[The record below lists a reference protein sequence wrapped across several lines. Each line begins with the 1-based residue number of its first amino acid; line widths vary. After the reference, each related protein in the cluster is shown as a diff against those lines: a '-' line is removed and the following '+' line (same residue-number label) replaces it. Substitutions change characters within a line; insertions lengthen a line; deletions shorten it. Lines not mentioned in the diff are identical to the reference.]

1 MTERPLR
8 YPIITA
14 ALSLTLAASAPTLA
28 VSAPTFAASPP
39 TLAVSASTLAA
50 QEIDPSTYE
59 ALRFRHIGPEGNRVI
74 AIAGHPGD
82 RNVIYAGAASGGIWK
97 TTDGGLNWEPV
108 FDDMDVASIG
118 ALAVSM
124 SDPNVV
130 WAGTGETNIRSMI
143 SIGNGIYKSTDAG
156 ATWQHMGLRETGRI
170 GRLVIHPDNPD
181 IVLAAAVGTA
191 YGPQEERG
199 VFRTVDGG
207 ETWERV
213 LFVGADTG
221 ASDIAM
227 DPANP
232 RNLVAGMWPIDIKT
246 WQRNSGGP
254 NGGVFVSHDGGDTWE
269 RATDGLPGPPTGKIA
284 VAYAPSNPARI
295 YALIETDQYAFEG
308 VLWRSDDGGD
318 SWRLISRDQQYHT
331 RPHYYTRLVVAPDND
346 DEVYFL
352 ATRLARTLDGGDT
365 ATILRSAGGDHHDM
379 WIDPLNPDRIL
390 LANDGGVHIS
400 LNRTAS
406 WYHPDLPVAQMYHVA
421 VDDQVPYFVYGN
433 RQDGPTRRGPSNRL
447 AGGGWHSVGGG
458 ESGWAIPD
466 PFDNNIVWA
475 SNEQGVLT
483 RYDLRTGHSTN
494 VQVWPETPVGKS
506 PRDLKYR
513 WVWSYPVVVSRHAPG
528 TLYVGSQ
535 YVHKTTDG
543 GITWREISP
552 DLTTDD
558 ESKQVDSGGLTFDNV
573 GVDYGTTLFAIG
585 ESPLDPDVLWAG
597 SNDGLVHL
605 TRDGGGSW
613 VNVTANIDNLP
624 PWGTVSNI
632 EASRFDVGTAYITLD
647 LHQVDDRNPYVYR
660 TRDFGASWTSIT
672 NGIPRGMLSYAHVVR
687 EDPERRGMLY
697 LGTENTVYWS
707 TDDGDNWLP
716 LRNNLPP
723 APVHWLTVQEGF
735 GDLVI
740 GTYGRGFWI
749 LDDLSPLRQLNDEV
763 LASDAHLFEP
773 RPAYR
778 LLRRSLPGESVRGG
792 PRSYVEDPPYGAP
805 LNYYLAD
812 GAEEDATITIRDAAG
827 SAVRTFRGTAD
838 AGINRVYWD
847 LRHEESPPV
856 KLRTPPLGHPG
867 VAFGPD
873 SIRYNDEGWR
883 ELDVEGSGGNGPL
896 AVPGA
901 YSVEIEVGDHRLTTS
916 LEVIRDPTSAA
927 SEEDI
932 GAQIDLALRIRDQV
946 NVLTEMGNSI
956 EWLRKQIDD
965 LEDLM
970 SDRSGTEEVE
980 TAAAAFDE
988 QLIELERQFYILR
1001 TTGASENLLRF
1012 PAGLFSHFKMLGRYV
1027 MTGDGRPTPS
1037 KYEVFEELSARLE
1050 RHREIYGTLVSTDLQ
1065 SFNAIAR
1072 RHGLAGISIPPPN

>member
-1 MTERPLR
+1 MTERLLR
-8 YPIITA
+8 YAFITT
-14 ALSLTLAASAPTLA
+14 ALSLALA
-28 VSAPTFAASPP
+28 VSAPVF
-39 TLAVSASTLAA
+39 AA

-59 ALRFRHIGPEGNRVI
+59 ALRFRHIGPEGNRII
-74 AIAGHPGD
+74 AIAGHPGNRD
-82 RNVIYAGAASGGIWK
+82 LIYAGAASGGIWK
-97 TTDGGLNWEPV
+97 STDGGLNWEPV
-108 FDDMDVASIG
+108 FDDTDVASIG
-118 ALAVSM
+118 SLAVSI

-156 ATWQHMGLRETGRI
+156 KTWQHMGLRETGRI
-170 GRLVIHPDNPD
+170 GRLVIHPNDPD
-181 IVLAAAVGTA
+181 IVYAAAVGTA
-191 YGPQEERG
+191 YGPQPERG

-213 LFVGADTG
+213 LFVGEDTG

-246 WQRNSGGP
+246 WQRTSGGP
-254 NGGVFVSHDGGDTWE
+254 NGGIFVTHDGGDTWE
-269 RATDGLPGPPTGKIA
+269 RATDGLPEPPTGKIA
-284 VAYAPSNPARI
+284 VAYAPSNPERI
-295 YALIETDQYAFEG
+295 YALVETDQYEFKG

-352 ATRLARTLDGGDT
+352 ATRLARTLDGGNT
-365 ATILRSAGGDHHDM
+365 ATILRDAGGDYHDM
-379 WIDPLNPDRIL
+379 WIDPLIPDRIL
-390 LANDGGVHIS
+390 LANDGGVYIS

-406 WYHPDLPVAQMYHVA
+406 WFHPDLPVAQMYHVA

-433 RQDGPTRRGPSNRL
+433 RQDGPTRRGPSNSL
-447 AGGGWHSVGGG
+447 AGGSWHSVGGG
-458 ESGWAIPD
+458 EAGWAIPD

-483 RYDLRTGHSTN
+483 RYDLRTGHVTN

-506 PRDLKYR
+506 PRDIRYR

-535 YVHKTTDG
+535 YVHRTTDG

-558 ESKQVDSGGLTFDNV
+558 ETKQVDSGGLTFDNV
-573 GVDYGTTLFAIG
+573 GVDYGTALFAIG
-585 ESPLDPDVLWAG
+585 ESPLDPDVVWAG
-597 SNDGLVHL
+597 SNDGLVHV
-605 TRDGGGSW
+605 TRDGGESW
-613 VNVTANIDNLP
+613 ANVTANIEDLP

-632 EASRFDVGTAYITLD
+632 EASRFDLGTAYITLD
-647 LHQVDDRNPYVYR
+647 LHQVDDRDPYVYR
-660 TRDFGASWTSIT
+660 TRDFGASWTRIT
-672 NGIPRGMLSYAHVVR
+672 TGIPRGMLSYAHVVR

-697 LGTENTVYWS
+697 LGTENAVYWS
-707 TDDGDNWLP
+707 VDDGDNWLP

-749 LDDLSPLRQLNDEV
+749 LDDLSPLRQLTGEV

-773 RPAYR
+773 RPTYR
-778 LLRRSLPGESVRGG
+778 LLRRSLPGEPVRGG
-792 PRSYVEDPPYGAP
+792 APDYVEDPPYGAP

-812 GAEEDATITIRDAAG
+812 AAEGGATITIRDAAG
-827 SAVRTFRGTAD
+827 GVIRTFHSTAD
-838 AGINRVYWD
+838 AGINRAYWD

-896 AVPGA
+896 AVPGV
-901 YSVEIEVGDHRLTTS
+901 YNVEIEVGGRQLTTS
-916 LEVIRDPTSAA
+916 LEVIKDPTSAA

-932 GAQIDLALRIRDQV
+932 RAQIELALRIRGQV
-946 NVLTEMGNSI
+946 NLLTDMGNSI

-970 SDRSGTEEVE
+970 RDRPGSEEVE

-988 QLIELERQFYILR
+988 QLIELERHFYILR

-1027 MTGDGRPTPS
+1027 MTGDARPTPS

-1050 RHREIYGTLVSTDLQ
+1050 QHREIYGTLVSTDLEA
-1065 SFNAIAR
+1065 FNAIAR
-1072 RHGLAGISIPPPN
+1072 RHGLAGISVPPRN

>member
-1 MTERPLR
+1 MPIEKPRPGL
-8 YPIITA
+8 YCIA
-14 ALSLTLAASAPTLA
+14 AVVASVMVLAAPTL
-28 VSAPTFAASPP
+28 F
-39 TLAVSASTLAA
+39 A
-50 QEIDPSTYE
+50 QELDAGVYGE
-59 ALRFRHIGPEGNRVI
+59 LRYRHIGPEGNRVI
-74 AIAGHPGD
+74 AIASHPGD
-82 RNVIYAGAASGGIWK
+82 RDLIYAGAASGGIWK
-97 TTDGGLNWEPV
+97 TTDGGLTWAPV
-108 FDDMDVASIG
+108 FDDTDVASIG
-118 ALAVSM
+118 ALAVST

-156 ATWQHMGLRETGRI
+156 KTWQQMGLRETGRI

-181 IVLAAAVGTA
+181 IVFAAAVGTA
-191 YGPQEERG
+191 YGPQQERG

-213 LFVGADTG
+213 LFVGEDTG

-246 WQRNSGGP
+246 WQRSSGGP
-254 NGGVFVSHDGGDTWE
+254 NGGIFVTRDGGDTWE
-269 RATDGLPGPPTGKIA
+269 RVTNGLPEPPTGKIA
-284 VAYAPSNPARI
+284 LAYAPSNPDRI
-295 YALIETDQYAFEG
+295 YALIETDQYEFKG
-308 VLWRSDDGGD
+308 VLWRSDDGGE

-352 ATRLARTLDGGDT
+352 ATRLAHTVDGGDT
-365 ATILRSAGGDHHDM
+365 GTILRNAGGDHHDM
-379 WIDPLNPDRIL
+379 WIDPTIPDRIL

-400 LNRTAS
+400 LNRGGS

-421 VDDQVPYFVYGN
+421 VDDQIPYFVYGN
-433 RQDGPTRRGPSNRL
+433 RQDGPTRRGPSNSL
-447 AGGGWHSVGGG
+447 AGGNWHSVGGG
-458 ESGWAIPD
+458 EAGWAIPD

-506 PRDLKYR
+506 PRDIKYR
-513 WVWSYPVVVSRHAPG
+513 WVWSYPVAVSRHAEG

-543 GITWREISP
+543 GTTWQEISP

-558 ESKQVDSGGLTFDNV
+558 ETKQVDSGGLTFDNV
-573 GVDYGTTLFAIG
+573 GVDYGTTLFAID

-597 SNDGLVHL
+597 SNDGLIHV
-605 TRDGGGSW
+605 TRDGGENW
-613 VNVTANIDNLP
+613 ANVTANIEGLP
-624 PWGTVSNI
+624 PWGTVSSI
-632 EASRFDVGTAYITLD
+632 DASRFSVGSAYITVD
-647 LHQVDDRNPYVYR
+647 FHQVDDREPYAYR
-660 TRDFGASWTSIT
+660 TNDFGDSWTRIT
-672 NGIPRGMLSYAHVVR
+672 NGIPHGMLSYAHVLR
-687 EDPERRGMLY
+687 EDPERPGMLY
-697 LGTENTVYWS
+697 LGTENAVYLS
-707 TDDGDNWLP
+707 LDDGDSWLS

-723 APVHWLTVQEGF
+723 APIHWLTIQEGF
-735 GDLVI
+735 GDLVL

-749 LDDLSPLRQLNDEV
+749 LDDLSPLRQLRGDV
-763 LASDAHLFEP
+763 LSSDVHLFEP

-778 LLRRSLPGESVRGG
+778 LLRRSLPGERVRGG
-792 PRSYVEDPPYGAP
+792 PAGYAEDPPYGAP
-805 LNYYLAD
+805 INYYLAGAAD
-812 GAEEDATITIRDAAG
+812 GDATITIRDAAG
-827 SAVRTFRGTAD
+827 TAIRSFPGTVH

-856 KLRTPPLGHPG
+856 ELRTPPLGHPG
-867 VAFGPD
+867 VAFGPE
-873 SIRYNDEGWR
+873 SIRYNEDGWR

-901 YSVEIEVGDHRLTTS
+901 YTVELDVGGRQLSTS
-916 LEVIRDPTSAA
+916 LEVIKDPASAA

-956 EWLRKQIDD
+956 EWIRKQIDD
-965 LEDLM
+965 LEDLVR
-970 SDRSGTEEVE
+970 DRADIVEVE
-980 TAAAAFDE
+980 EAAAAFD
-988 QLIELERQFYILR
+988 QKLIELERELYILR

-1012 PAGLFSHFKMLGRYV
+1012 RPAFSRIS
-1027 MTGDGRPTPS
+1027 RC
-1037 KYEVFEELSARLE
+1037 SAAM
-1050 RHREIYGTLVSTDLQ
+1050 S
-1065 SFNAIAR
+1065 
-1072 RHGLAGISIPPPN
+1072 